1 MKENEFIE
9 TLLQQNR
16 DALAEI
22 PKKWAQAK
30 RNLEREIDDL
40 ISSAGIM
47 DEVQLLR
54 DQIESTQK
62 ALQSQ
67 ADKLQGQNA
76 LLETLHKKYHM
87 APIPDGV
94 THMYGI
100 ALAPLDP
107 ETRLRVMQGQSD
119 PSWAETIMVLGGDP
133 ERPEWDGTEDE
144 GWEEEDDFSEETGED
159 YEEYDEEDEGQD
171 ELPGVDDDWEE
182 EELEAELRQALADNP
197 DLPPRDLAEKWLKA
211 RDGLDKASD
220 D

>member
-1 MKENEFIE
+1 MRESEFIE
-9 TLLQQNR
+9 ILLQQNR
-16 DALAEI
+16 DTLAEI

-30 RNLEREIDDL
+30 RDLEREIDDL

-47 DEVQLLR
+47 HEVQRLR
-54 DQIESTQK
+54 DQLEANQK

-76 LLETLHKKYHM
+76 LLETLHTKFHL

-100 ALAPLDP
+100 ELAPLDP
-107 ETRLRVMQGQSD
+107 ETRLRVMGGQSG
-119 PSWAETIMVLGGDP
+119 PSWAETITVLGGDP
-133 ERPEWDGTEDE
+133 ERPEWDGAEDADYS
-144 GWEEEDDFSEETGED
+144 EEEF
-159 YEEYDEEDEGQD
+159 
-171 ELPGVDDDWEE
+171 EE
-182 EELEAELRQALADNP
+182 EEFDEEEFEEGLSGVDEEGWTEEREALRQAIADNP
-197 DLPPRDLAEKWLKA
+197 DLPPRELAERWLKA

>member
-1 MKENEFIE
+1 MRESEFIE
-9 TLLQQNR
+9 ILLQQNR
-16 DALAEI
+16 DTLAEI

-30 RNLEREIDDL
+30 RDLEREIDDL

-47 DEVQLLR
+47 HEVQRLR
-54 DQIESTQK
+54 DQLEANQK

-76 LLETLHKKYHM
+76 LLETLHTKFHL

-100 ALAPLDP
+100 ELAPLDP
-107 ETRLRVMQGQSD
+107 ETRLRVMGGQSG
-119 PSWAETIMVLGGDP
+119 PSWAETITVLGGDP
-133 ERPEWDGTEDE
+133 ERPEWDGAEDADYSEDE
-144 GWEEEDDFSEETGED
+144 EEF
-159 YEEYDEEDEGQD
+159 
-171 ELPGVDDDWEE
+171 EE
-182 EELEAELRQALADNP
+182 EEFDDEEFEEELSGVDEEGWTEEREALRQAIADNP
-197 DLPPRDLAEKWLKA
+197 DLPPRELAERWLKA